1 MKRWLALVLVVACGV
16 AAVVVSEWRRVDA
29 RASPAALLRWLAGLQ
44 REATRLP
51 ASATRLS
58 DADEVR
64 MGNEM
69 ADRVAAS
76 FPAAAAGSTV
86 EMYVQIVGARVAA
99 HTRRKLTYKFHY
111 LPEIGFIDAFAL
123 PGGHVFIGAGLI
135 SAMDSEDEL
144 AAVLGH
150 EVEHI
155 DHYHCAER
163 VQVEARL
170 QKIPLGGLVNLPIK
184 LFQAGYSKD
193 QELEADREGTRL
205 AVSAGYSPVGA
216 LRMFQTFD
224 RLFHEQIARDRAPQQ
239 ELSRLALET
248 LSGYF
253 LSHPPPSER
262 IAQISAMIAAEHW
275 ENLTHER
282 DLQVAS
288 LFHRQ
293 PGFAVPSAKR

>member
-16 AAVVVSEWRRVDA
+16 SAVVVSEWQRVDVQ
-29 RASPAALLRWLAGLQ
+29 ASPAALLRWLAGFQ

-64 MGNEM
+64 IGNEM
-69 ADRVAAS
+69 ADRVAPRL
-76 FPAAAAGSTV
+76 PAASADSAV
-86 EMYVQIVGARVAA
+86 ETYVQLVGARVAA
-99 HTRRKLTYKFHY
+99 HTHRKLTYRFHY
-111 LPEIGFIDAFAL
+111 LPDISFIDAFAL

-135 SAMDSEDEL
+135 RFMDSEDEL

-155 DHYHCAER
+155 DHYHCSER

-170 QKIPLGGLVNLPIK
+170 RKIPLGALVNLPIK

-205 AVSAGYSPVGA
+205 AVQAGYSPLGA
-216 LRMFQTFD
+216 LRMFETFD
-224 RLFHEQIARDRAPQQ
+224 RLYQEEIVHDRTPQQ

-253 LSHPPPSER
+253 QSHPPPSER
-262 IAQISAMIAAEHW
+262 IAQIREMIATEHW
-275 ENLTHER
+275 ENLTRER
-282 DLQVAS
+282 GLEVAS

-293 PGFAVPSAKR
+293 PGIALPSAKR